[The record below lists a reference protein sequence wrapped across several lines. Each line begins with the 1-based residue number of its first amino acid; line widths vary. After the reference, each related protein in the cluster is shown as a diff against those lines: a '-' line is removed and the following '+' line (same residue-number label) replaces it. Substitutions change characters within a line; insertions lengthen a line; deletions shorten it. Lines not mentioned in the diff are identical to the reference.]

1 MKKVNLQFN
10 LPVMIL
16 KEKKRF
22 VAYTPALDLSTSGSS
37 YEQAKKRF
45 EEIVHIFFDE
55 IIKNDTLEQVLGDLG
70 WVKTQRQW
78 RSPVVISQETETLK
92 VAV

>member
-1 MKKVNLQFN
+1 
-10 LPVMIL
+10 MIL